1 VRGSRAGKP
10 LAIIDVGS
18 NSGRVVVLQL
28 GPEGHLELL
37 ADGRSPLRLAR
48 DVVRGSRLS
57 AAAIQRTIGALRD
70 FRAIATGA
78 GAGTIVAV
86 ATSAVRSSSNAGQ
99 LLDRIREETG
109 LDVRLIDGEQE
120 ARCAFLGALA
130 ELPQEHGWVA
140 DIGGGSVELTQFR
153 NREAKHTATFP
164 LGSLS
169 MSDRFLSSDPPD
181 PDDVRDLCDFV
192 RTSLSD
198 AEIPAMEPDEQLI
211 GTGGTIR
218 NLAKIDHRSRA
229 YPIPRLHGFVVSR
242 RRVDELADMLA
253 RKRASRRASVRGLNR
268 DRADSIVGG
277 ALVTRTVMEV
287 LDAPSMVVSGQGLR
301 EGIVYESLGRG
312 IPTPDEARA
321 SSLRALVARFSTWDP
336 ARAERR
342 TLIASRLHAALD
354 PEAGPRWKERIE
366 HAATLLDIGRSIDFY
381 ERYRHAADIIV
392 ASDLAGFTHRK
403 LALLAAVVRQ
413 GGDASMNVRQYGPL
427 LGPQDAE
434 PVARASAILELADEI
449 EHRSRPD
456 QVAALDVRELRR
468 TIVINAPVFDA
479 YRQDVLASRIQQAF
493 ARRIAF
499 EPLPG

>member
-1 VRGSRAGKP
+1 LRPGAP
-10 LAIIDVGS
+10 LAVVDVGS

-78 GAGTIVAV
+78 GTKKIVAV
-86 ATSAVRSSSNAGQ
+86 ATSAVRGASNAAQ
-99 LLDRIREETG
+99 LIDRIREETG
-109 LDVRLIDGEQE
+109 LEVHLIEGEVE

-130 ELPQEHGWVA
+130 GLPQEHGWVV

-164 LGSLS
+164 LGALT

-181 PDDVRDLCDFV
+181 PDDIRDLCDFV
-192 RTSLSD
+192 RSSLSE
-198 AEIPAMEPDEQLI
+198 AEIPVMESDEQLI

-218 NLAKIDHRSRA
+218 NIAKIDHRSRA
-229 YPIPRLHGFVVSR
+229 YPIPRLHGFVVTR
-242 RRVDELADMLA
+242 RRVEELADMLA

-277 ALVTRTVMEV
+277 ALVAMSVMEV
-287 LDAPSMVVSGQGLR
+287 LEAPSVVVSGQGLR
-301 EGIVYESLGRG
+301 EGIVYESLG
-312 IPTPDEARA
+312 IPIPSPDEARA
-321 SSLRALVARFSTWDP
+321 ASVRALVSRFATWD
-336 ARAERR
+336 ADRAARR
-342 TLIASRLHAALD
+342 TAIAARLHDALD
-354 PEAGPRWKERIE
+354 PEAGPRWRERIE

-381 ERYRHAADIIV
+381 ERFRHAADIIV

-427 LGPQDAE
+427 VGAQDAV

-456 QVAALDVRELRR
+456 QIGSIVVREVRR
-468 TIVINAPVFDA
+468 TFVVTAPLFDA

-493 ARRIAF
+493 ARRLAF
-499 EPLPG
+499 EPLDS